1 MKQNLKK
8 FKNNLPQQQSEPSGL
23 VARPIVSRGEV
34 VNFPDGPEVTNYQ
47 HGVYV
52 YLMYLCPCSF
62 DIIVTA
68 MVAKMFY
75 TREKDATFK
84 MLIC

>member
-8 FKNNLPQQQSEPSGL
+8 FKNNPPQQQSEPSGL

-47 HGVYV
+47 DV
-52 YLMYLCPCSF
+52 S
-62 DIIVTA
+62 
-68 MVAKMFY
+68 
-75 TREKDATFK
+75 TF
-84 MLIC
+84 I

>member
-23 VARPIVSRGEV
+23 VARPIVSREEV

-47 HGVYV
+47 DV
-52 YLMYLCPCSF
+52 S
-62 DIIVTA
+62 
-68 MVAKMFY
+68 MF
-75 TREKDATFK
+75 
-84 MLIC
+84 I